1 MQYRYGVV
9 GRCAL
14 VFLFAAWAATSWADA
29 LTDRAKRLLDQ
40 KKSQEAYDLLL
51 PQEGARAGDPDF
63 DFLLGI
69 AAFESREYERSVF
82 AFERVLAVRPND
94 TLARAWIAQAYFAM
108 GELDTA
114 KREFETVQKQQ
125 QQQQQVP
132 AEARERVDSYLSAIK
147 SAESNKVNGFIELGG
162 GWDTNV
168 NSATS
173 NNQVAVPAIGG
184 PLVLTLVGQN
194 STQRADSFG
203 RLAAG
208 VDFTR
213 KLSSE
218 WSIVGGAAGAGKLN
232 RNATEFDTMTLD
244 GSLGVKWSKDSESI
258 LFGVQAQDFELDWA
272 RYRETAGLITQWTHN
287 VDSSNF
293 VSLWGQYAA
302 LRYPTQD
309 IRDANRKILG
319 LSYTGLF
326 AGDFAPLL
334 VASTYFGRED
344 ELADGVPNL
353 GHKPVGVRFTTEV
366 RLAAGWTAFV
376 NGSYEYRKYGGPEPV
391 FGETRV
397 DKQADLGAGIGYVIR
412 PGTTLIGQIAHTEN
426 RSNIDLFQFHRTVYT
441 AAIRFN
447 F

>member
-1 MQYRYGVV
+1 MRHRYGVIA
-9 GRCAL
+9 RCAL
-14 VFLFAAWAATSWADA
+14 AFLFAAAAATSWADA

-51 PQEGARAGDPDF
+51 PQEGARAGDPEF
-63 DFLLGI
+63 DFLLGL
-69 AAFESREYERSVF
+69 AAMESREYERSVF
-82 AFERVLAVRPND
+82 AFERVLAVQPNNA
-94 TLARAWIAQAYFAM
+94 LARAYIAQAYYEM
-108 GELDTA
+108 GELETA

-125 QQQQQVP
+125 VP
-132 AEARERVDSYLSAIK
+132 QNAQERIEGFLSAIK
-147 SAESNKVNGFIELGG
+147 SAESNKVSGFLEAGG

-173 NNQVAVPAIGG
+173 SNQVAVPAVGG
-184 PLVLTLVGQN
+184 PINLTLVGQN

-218 WSIVGGAAGAGKLN
+218 WAIVGGAAGAGKLN

-244 GSLGVKWSKDSESI
+244 ANLGTRWSKDKEA
-258 LFGVQAQDFELDWA
+258 LTLGVQLQDFELDWG
-272 RYRETAGLITQWTHN
+272 RYRETAGLIGQWMHN
-287 VDSSNF
+287 VDETNR

-319 LSYTGLF
+319 FSYSGAF
-326 AGDFAPLL
+326 AGDFAP
-334 VASTYFGRED
+334 VVYATTYFGRED
-344 ELADGVPNL
+344 ALADGVPNL
-353 GHKPVGVRFTTEV
+353 SHKPVGVRLGAEV
-366 RLAAGWTAFV
+366 RLAAGWSAFA
-376 NGSYEYRKYGGPEPV
+376 NASYEHRQYGGPEPV

-397 DKQADLGAGIGYVIR
+397 DNQSDVGAGIGYVVR
-412 PGTTLIGQIAHTEN
+412 PGTTLIAQFAHTEN

-441 AAIRFN
+441 ASIRFN